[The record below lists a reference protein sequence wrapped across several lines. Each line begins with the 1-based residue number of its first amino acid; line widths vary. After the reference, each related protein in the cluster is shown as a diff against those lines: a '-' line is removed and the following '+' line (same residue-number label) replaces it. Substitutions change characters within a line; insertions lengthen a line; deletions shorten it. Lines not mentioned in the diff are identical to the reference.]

1 MTSPASQPVQG
12 MSDLGP
18 PEIAAWQKIE
28 EKARQVLS
36 LYHFSEVRTP
46 VLEHTSVFTRSLGDT
61 TDVVQKE
68 MYTFEDRGGRSLTLR
83 PEGTAGV
90 MRYVAGQGAEALDAR
105 LYYLGPMFR
114 CERPQAGRKRQFHQ
128 LGVEAL
134 GAPSAAAD
142 VEVIALQQHIFSS
155 WGLRNCRVEVN
166 TRGTPE
172 DRKTVSEGLVNALR
186 PHADKLCEDCRRRLE
201 TNVLRVLDCKNPD
214 CGKVVDQL
222 PPVTSF
228 MSEVSRKYLDEVM
241 RLLTMLNI
249 PAKLN
254 PRLVRGLDYYVHT
267 VWEVRHPGLGAQ
279 DAISGGGRYRI
290 DIGGKAID
298 GVGFAVG
305 LERVLAAL
313 EHDKPEGLLA
323 ASKPVAWIISMGEK
337 AMEENLVLAQT
348 LRLRG
353 IQCGLDLAGRSMK
366 AQMREANRSQA
377 AYAIIRGDREMEAG
391 VLVLKN
397 MVDGGQEELELPAL
411 IEKLVGASR
420 GEVAKT

>member
-1 MTSPASQPVQG
+1 MTSSFFQPVQG

-18 PEIAAWQKIE
+18 PEIAVWQRVE
-28 EKARQVLS
+28 DKARQVLE

-46 VLEHTSVFTRSLGDT
+46 VLEYTQVFTRSLGDT

-90 MRYVAGQGAEALDAR
+90 MRYVGGQGAEALDAR

-128 LGVEAL
+128 LGIEAL

-142 VEVIALQQHIFSS
+142 VEVIALQHHIFSA
-155 WGLRNCRVEVN
+155 WGLRDCRVEVN
-166 TRGTPE
+166 TRGMPE
-172 DRKTVSEGLVNALR
+172 DRKVVAEGLVSALR
-186 PHADKLCEDCRRRLE
+186 PHIHKLCEDCRRRIE
-201 TNVLRVLDCKNPD
+201 SNALRVLDCKNPD
-214 CGKVVDQL
+214 CGKVADQL

-228 MSEVSRKYLDEVM
+228 MSDASRKYLDEVM
-241 RLLTMLNI
+241 RLLGLLNI

-290 DIGGKAID
+290 DIGDKAIE

-305 LERVLAAL
+305 LERVLTAL
-313 EHDKPEGLLA
+313 EHDKPEGLGA
-323 ASKPVAWIISMGEK
+323 VSKPLAWIISQGEK
-337 AMEENLVLAQT
+337 ALEENLVLAQT

-353 IQCGLDLAGRSMK
+353 IQCGLDLGGRSMK
-366 AQMREANRSQA
+366 AQMREANRSEA
-377 AYAIIRGDREMEAG
+377 AYAILRGDREMEAG
-391 VLVLKN
+391 VLVLKK
-397 MVDGGQEELELPAL
+397 MADGTQEEIELPAL
-411 IEKLVGASR
+411 VEKLIGVSR
-420 GEVAKT
+420 GGVLKS